1 VISLLNRIG
10 AWWKHVGCVLLSW
23 GPHGVFVL
31 AILDSAGL
39 PVVGGVDLLLITVA
53 MNTPRYALL
62 AAIYATIGSL
72 AGSLVL
78 FAIARKG
85 GEAFLAKQLST
96 KRGKQLHLWFEQYG
110 LVTVF
115 IPALSPIPLPM
126 KIPVFCAGA
135 LEVHWSYFIG
145 VVLAARAIRYFGLA
159 YLGMRYGSEAFLWI
173 QKHLFEIGIGIL
185 ILAAGTIVAIR
196 LVRRAQRRRRMHHAS
211 A

>member
-1 VISLLNRIG
+1 MISVLNRIG
-10 AWWKHVGCVLLSW
+10 AWWKHVGGVLLSW

-53 MNTPRYALL
+53 MNRPRYAFL
-62 AAIYATIGSL
+62 AAIYAILGSL
-72 AGSLVL
+72 AGSLIL
-78 FAIARKG
+78 FGIARKG
-85 GEAFLAKQLST
+85 GEAFLAKQLAT
-96 KRGKQLHLWFEQYG
+96 KRGKRLHLWFEQYG

-115 IPALSPIPLPM
+115 IPALSPIPMPM

-145 VVLAARAIRYFGLA
+145 VVLAARTIRYFGLA
-159 YLGMRYGSEAFLWI
+159 YLAMRYGTETFLWI
-173 QKHLFEIGIGIL
+173 EKHLVEIGIGIL
-185 ILAAGTIVAIR
+185 ILAAGTILTIR
-196 LVRRAQRRRRMHHAS
+196 LVRRARRRHRIHHAS